1 MGLLLGLL
9 LVFSGA
15 GICIYSVMIYNGL
28 IALGN
33 EIDRAWSN
41 VDVLLKQRHDE
52 LSNLVET
59 CKGYMRHEREVLE
72 EVARA
77 RSLYTEATT
86 VPQKAQA
93 DNSARAATR
102 SLLLVAEAYPQLK
115 ADSIFQWLEKRI
127 SQLEE
132 QIADRRELYNE
143 VVKIYNTRLQ
153 AIPDTYVALVMH
165 MSPREL
171 FKASEREAPRTSFS
185 AAPSANP

>member
-1 MGLLLGLL
+1 MPLLLGLL
-9 LVFSGA
+9 LVFGA
-15 GICIYSVMIYNGL
+15 AGVGAYGVMIYNGL
-28 IALGN
+28 IALRN

-41 VDVLLKQRHDE
+41 IDVLLNQRQDE

-59 CKGYMRHEREVLE
+59 CKGYMRHELEVLE

-77 RSLYTEATT
+77 RSLYVEAAT
-86 VPQKAQA
+86 VQQKAQA
-93 DNSARAATR
+93 DDSARTATR

-115 ADSIFQWLEKRI
+115 ADRIFQWLEKRI

-132 QIADRRELYNE
+132 QIADRREFYNE

-153 AIPDTYVALVMH
+153 AIPDTYVALFMR

-171 FKASEREAPRTSFS
+171 FKTLQRESPRPSFS
-185 AAPSANP
+185 APSSMSP